1 MKKVDM
7 DKKTLKKGALV
18 AGGVALLAAFSA
30 VCVKGLQA
38 VDKKLKAK
46 REVQEFD
53 EETFEMAAD
62 AVEEEPVEEEIV
74 AEEGVPEEPAV
85 EESAAEEA
93 AAEEPAEEKQP
104 AE

>member
-1 MKKVDM
+1 MKKLDVKKLAV
-7 DKKTLKKGALV
+7 DKKKLKKGAAV

-46 REVQEFD
+46 REAQEFD
-53 EETFEMAAD
+53 EETFE
-62 AVEEEPVEEEIV
+62 V
-74 AEEGVPEEPAV
+74 AEEAVAEEP
-85 EESAAEEA
+85 AAEEA
-93 AAEEPAEEKQP
+93 VAEEAPAEETVAEEEQP